1 MRPLEFE
8 GKTAII
14 TGAGRGIG
22 EGIAEAFA
30 EEGANVVIAEIDPV
44 TGGEVEH
51 RLTRNGVKAM
61 FVQTDVSKQDSVENM
76 VRQTVT
82 RFGAVHALCNNAAVE
97 VAKDFR
103 EMEMEEWDRILAVNL
118 RSIYLCTRAILTH
131 FIAAGG
137 GSVVNISSVQALA
150 STGRVAAY
158 TAAKG
163 GMLSVTRD
171 LAQDFGRF
179 NIRVNAIC
187 PGCIDTP
194 MQDRALARLPN
205 PERAMADLCDSIP
218 MKRTGKPKEIAEAV
232 LFLSSPRASYITG
245 ATLVVD
251 GGLLTQLP
259 VPR

>member
-1 MRPLEFE
+1 MQPLEFK

-22 EGIAEAFA
+22 QGIAEVFA
-30 EEGANVVIAEIDPV
+30 AEGANVVIAEIDAT
-44 TGGEVEH
+44 TGGDVAKH
-51 RLTRNGVKAM
+51 LTQSGANAL

-76 VRQTVT
+76 VRQTIT
-82 RFGAVHALCNNAAVE
+82 RFGAVHTLCNNAAVE

-103 EMEMEEWDRILAVNL
+103 EMELEEWDRVLSVNL
-118 RSIYLCTRAILTH
+118 RSIYLCTRAVLPH

-171 LAQDFGRF
+171 LAQDFGMF

-205 PERAMADLCDSIP
+205 PEQAMAKLCDSIP
-218 MKRTGKPKEIAEAV
+218 MKRTGKPREIAEAV

-245 ATLVVD
+245 VTLVVD